1 MQVSD
6 RTISVTTSTLSTLI
20 DELGTECQ
28 NVITLIHQLQLPNL
42 SDRQKAEILADFLSA
57 AIHLN
62 VCCWLEGFSVAVSIF
77 SKVVIVGFIAARG
90 RTKTANPKQETARL
104 QMMAARAALTN
115 IFTIYLIALFIK

>member
-62 VCCWLEGFSVAVSIF
+62 VRCG
-77 SKVVIVGFIAARG
+77 
-90 RTKTANPKQETARL
+90 
-104 QMMAARAALTN
+104 
-115 IFTIYLIALFIK
+115 

>member
-6 RTISVTTSTLSTLI
+6 RTISVTNSTLSTLI

-28 NVITLIHQLQLPNL
+28 NAIALIHQLQLPNL

-62 VCCWLEGFSVAVSIF
+62 LHCGEDFQ
-77 SKVVIVGFIAARG
+77 
-90 RTKTANPKQETARL
+90 T
-104 QMMAARAALTN
+104 
-115 IFTIYLIALFIK
+115 LIAEEMAKLSDDDEEDE